1 MNKIRVIAVRPDRPE
16 GYITNVS
23 NELPNLQRFVG
34 GHIET
39 LTLHFPE
46 GDFVVICD
54 DEGRIKGKQQSAFIG
69 GFDFCGDILIA
80 GVDGEE
86 FADIPEPI
94 EELWRGGGLFG

>member
-39 LTLHFPE
+39 MTFHFTE
-46 GDFVVICD
+46 GTFVVICD
-54 DEGRIKGKQQSAFIG
+54 EEGRLKGEQQSAVIED
-69 GFDFCGDILIA
+69 FDFCGDILIA

-94 EELWRGGGLFG
+94 EALWRGGGLFG

>member
-1 MNKIRVIAVRPDRPE
+1 MKLRVIAVRPDRPE

-23 NELPNLQRFVG
+23 NEFQNLRRFVG

-94 EELWRGGGLFG
+94 EELWRGGGLLG

>member
-1 MNKIRVIAVRPDRPE
+1 MNIRVIAVRPDRPE

-23 NELPNLQRFVG
+23 TEPSNLKRFGG

-39 LTLHFPE
+39 MTFHFPE
-46 GDFVVICD
+46 GDFAVICD
-54 DEGRIKGKQQSAFIG
+54 EEGRLKGKQQSAFIG

-86 FADIPEPI
+86 FADIPGPI
-94 EELWRGGGLFG
+94 EALWKGGGLFG